1 MKPTTRGNL
10 TAVVTGALATALAAA
25 TPAAAAGSVPV
36 PVPLGGVSQSLGIPV
51 PEASLDVPLPTPGT
65 PDGPRYTTGR
75 LLPEGILPQVPV
87 GGALPGAGLHA
98 PLPRLLGEG
107 FDHLDVD
114 APASGLHTLGPGLDL
129 DAPLTQPDPHDFGLP
144 GLKAPEAGLL
154 APAVRTVADAGLG
167 ADSGR

>member
-1 MKPTTRGNL
+1 MKPTTRGTL
-10 TAVVTGALATALAAA
+10 AAVVTGAAAAALAA

-36 PVPLGGVSQSLGIPV
+36 PVPLGGVSQSLGTPV

-75 LLPEGILPQVPV
+75 LLPEGVLPQVPIS
-87 GGALPGAGLHA
+87 GALPGADLHA

-129 DAPLTQPDPHDFGLP
+129 DAPLTQPDPHNFGLP

-154 APAVRTVADAGLG
+154 APVVRTVAGAGLG
-167 ADSGR
+167 TDSGR